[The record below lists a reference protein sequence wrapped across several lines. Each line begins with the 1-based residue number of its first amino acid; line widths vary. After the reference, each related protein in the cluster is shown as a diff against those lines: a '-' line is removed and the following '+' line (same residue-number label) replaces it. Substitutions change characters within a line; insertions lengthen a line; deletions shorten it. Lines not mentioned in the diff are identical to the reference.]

1 MLCLQGWPLP
11 ASTDVWVMT
20 STSGASPMTNEQRF
34 ATWQALAEHLEG
46 LPWPRQD
53 TVQCCANKHLDCLT
67 NAETECQEADGKA
80 TCGRLT

>member
-1 MLCLQGWPLP
+1 
-11 ASTDVWVMT
+11 MT

-53 TVQCCANKHLDCLT
+53 TVQCCSKQT
-67 NAETECQEADGKA
+67 T
-80 TCGRLT
+80 T

>member
-11 ASTDVWVMT
+11 ANADVWVMT

-34 ATWQALAEHLEG
+34 ATWQALAEHLEA

-53 TVQCCANKHLDCLT
+53 IVQCCRKQTSPLPD
-67 NAETECQEADGKA
+67 NAETDVKDVKAFGKC
-80 TCGRLT
+80 T